1 MGILASIVAWFSSG
15 EEIEIVA
22 SEEYETD
29 VILQLIDAFSGYR
42 GVFVVDQYGEELD
55 PDNLPPHYASDGGAD
70 CRIVIDADEYS
81 EQGLKWIETNV
92 GNILDEILNS

>member
-1 MGILASIVAWFSSG
+1 MGIVASIVAWFSSG
-15 EEIEIVA
+15 EEIEVIA

-29 VILQLIDAFSGYR
+29 VILELIDAFSGYK
-42 GVFVVDQYGEELD
+42 GVFVVDKYGEELD

-81 EQGLKWIETNV
+81 EQGIKWIETNV

>member
-42 GVFVVDQYGEELD
+42 GVFVVDQHGEELD

>member
-1 MGILASIVAWFSSG
+1 MGIVASIVAWFSSG
-15 EEIEIVA
+15 EEIEVIA

-29 VILQLIDAFSGYR
+29 VILELIDAFSGYK

-55 PDNLPPHYASDGGAD
+55 PDNLPRHYASDGGAD
-70 CRIVIDADEYS
+70 CRIVINADEYS
-81 EQGLKWIETNV
+81 EQGIKWIETNV